1 MTLCSLLNASKYYEH
16 TPILESINFS
26 ISSRERVAVI
36 GKNGSGKSTLLKLI
50 EGSIELDSGERVIP
64 KNLKILS
71 LAQDPKFPQTA
82 SVEDVIADSLGSLRE
97 AHERLHILSA
107 NIDSMPHTASE
118 HNPSLQ
124 ALLDE
129 YAQVS

>member
-97 AHERLHILSA
+97 AHERLQILSA
-107 NIDSMPHTASE
+107 NIDSWWP
-118 HNPSLQ
+118 PP
-124 ALLDE
+124 
-129 YAQVS
+129 